1 MHIIVTTTRHVNPRV
16 RSLANDLA
24 HVLPDALR
32 INRGKNNISDLA
44 EIARAYNARV
54 VLIVGKGLQ
63 GNPGRLVFLTVMEY
77 RYSFY
82 PLIISLTGVKLAR
95 QLNIRPSSVPLES
108 FSVATLKNFSDATKE
123 LALALSEALQVN
135 YTEISNL
142 NSLTHIFDRILFIE
156 ETNLEKNPFL
166 IRFVKPSGK
175 IDGPLLRVKRV
186 VYRQPF

>member
-1 MHIIVTTTRHVNPRV
+1 LHIIVTTTRHVNPRV

-95 QLNIRPSSVPLES
+95 ELNIRPSSVPLES

>member
-95 QLNIRPSSVPLES
+95 ELNIRPSSVPLES

>member
-1 MHIIVTTTRHVNPRV
+1 
-16 RSLANDLA
+16 
-24 HVLPDALR
+24 
-32 INRGKNNISDLA
+32 
-44 EIARAYNARV
+44 
-54 VLIVGKGLQ
+54 VGKGLQ

-95 QLNIRPSSVPLES
+95 ELNIRPSSVPLES